1 VSHASKDRGSF
12 WWRDLLKLC
21 DTYRGIAKCSI
32 GDGSTILFWSDIWN
46 DLLLQDKFPR
56 LFSFAK
62 DKLISVATFFNT
74 TQMSKLFHIPLSSE
88 SMARISSSSYYHPRN
103 SNYRGRKRYLALHLA
118 EI

>member
-1 VSHASKDRGSF
+1 
-12 WWRDLLKLC
+12 LC

-32 GDGSTILFWSDIWN
+32 GDGSTVLFWSDIWN

-74 TQMSKLFHIPLSSE
+74 TQMSELFHIPLSFE
-88 SMARISSSSYYHPRN
+88 AWQEYQ
-103 SNYRGRKRYLALHLA
+103 ALQIIIQGIQITG
-118 EI
+118 EEKDS